1 MMSFAP
7 ICKKIL
13 SHTCRRIYIQP
24 PVQKHGDGQ
33 LSEKQQKLSSSV
45 LLIDDDRDILTTLKL
60 SLEVKGVNTHGFTNP
75 VLAVEHFKNNA
86 ANYDIVVTDIRMPQM
101 NGFEVAR
108 AVKEIRPDIK
118 LAFITAFDI
127 NKSEFEKV
135 LPSTKVDAFITKPVK
150 PATFAEILKEAMQ
163 QDES

>member
-1 MMSFAP
+1 VP
-7 ICKKIL
+7 E
-13 SHTCRRIYIQP
+13 
-24 PVQKHGDGQ
+24 QKDRQ
-33 LSEKQQKLSSSV
+33 LSERQQKPSSSV
-45 LLIDDDRDILTTLKL
+45 LLIDDDKDILTVLKL
-60 SLEVKGVNTHGFTNP
+60 SLERKGMNIHCFTNP

-108 AVKEIRPDIK
+108 AIKEIRQDIR

-150 PATFAEILKEAMQ
+150 PATFAEIINGIME
-163 QDES
+163 